1 MTEKREDVFIPWLNA
16 KNRMTWHIRNQN
28 KPPNVC
34 VLKPETHVWEKA
46 LCGEEVWYSKENA
59 KTHSELN
66 SEEYVCKRCKKI
78 GLRNND

>member
-28 KPPNVC
+28 KPSLPWP
-34 VLKPETHVWEKA
+34 LKPETDVLEKA
-46 LCGEEVWYSKENA
+46 LCGEEVWYSKGDA

-66 SEEYVCKRCKKI
+66 SEDYVCKRCKKI
-78 GLRNND
+78 GSRNND